1 MVKTKLKEITKK
13 SSNLKKESEMT
24 VVKTDTKILKPEI
37 KITKPEMKELINI
50 DKLEI
55 NNLPEGVKVATMCC
69 SCFLGSKLDLDNIE
83 KYMLLNENDILTV
96 KRNKDSIRTL
106 IELKKPSKRNNA
118 DNKKKKD
125 GVNVINNF
133 YNSITLIV
141 RVNEG
146 DTKNINLEPKIN
158 IKLFKNGSMQ
168 MSGCKNINNVNKVL
182 LKVLERLGQ
191 VKGKLEEGEIKE
203 ITFAEE
209 IDKLGIFNFK
219 IDMIYCNYRI
229 SIQIDREKLHE
240 LLKKKKVKVI
250 YEPCSRACV
259 IIKYTPNTDNVDNKE
274 VSIFIFK
281 KGNIIIT
288 GARSRAQVIEA
299 YNYINNI
306 IITHSDEI
314 IKKSEEEEEGLILD
328 LYEDVMKDV
337 EQGLITI

>member
-1 MVKTKLKEITKK
+1 MVKTKLT
-13 SSNLKKESEMT
+13 KKESAT
-24 VVKTDTKILKPEI
+24 NVVKIDTKILKPEI
-37 KITKPEMKELINI
+37 KITKSEMKELINI

-83 KYMLLNENDILTV
+83 KYMVLNENDILTV

-191 VKGKLEEGEIKE
+191 VKGKLEEGDIKE
-203 ITFAEE
+203 IKFTEE

-314 IKKSEEEEEGLILD
+314 IKKSEEEEEGMILD